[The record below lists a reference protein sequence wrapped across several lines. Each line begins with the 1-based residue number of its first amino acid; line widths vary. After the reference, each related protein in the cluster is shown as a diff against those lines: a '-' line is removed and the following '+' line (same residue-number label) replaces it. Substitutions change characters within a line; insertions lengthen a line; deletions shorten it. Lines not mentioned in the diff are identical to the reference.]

1 MFLEEIKKYN
11 DSDLLCFWVFVAYD
25 VEDETGE
32 PKIKRAKTRD
42 IFCWFVFV
50 VAVFYLASDQI
61 DNLYPIFN
69 LVFQSGWL
77 VVY

>member
-11 DSDLLCFWVFVAYD
+11 NSDLLCFWVFVAYD

-32 PKIKRAKTRD
+32 PKMKRAKTRD
-42 IFCWFVFV
+42 IFC
-50 VAVFYLASDQI
+50 LL